1 MKLVKEQEA
10 DTVPD
15 TGRLPPGA
23 DSSLFRLLFQK
34 EEWRLCPGPGST
46 HALPLTQLLPVKSP
60 IVPSPSP
67 EAGVLDSHHESSG
80 PTLGNCQELQLPNSL
95 ILTHTA
101 NKASFRDTLANMVG
115 VGWGSEAIVKLLNG
129 FIQRG
134 EWAFRGMSVLPQK
147 RYRTAWINS
156 DRPNRSMDN
165 CRSSLPAILPSS
177 WKATP

>member
-95 ILTHTA
+95 ILTHS
-101 NKASFRDTLANMVG
+101 KQGQLPGHVSQHGRGGVG
-115 VGWGSEAIVKLLNG
+115 VRGYCKAVKWLHTKG
-129 FIQRG
+129 
-134 EWAFRGMSVLPQK
+134 
-147 RYRTAWINS
+147 
-156 DRPNRSMDN
+156 
-165 CRSSLPAILPSS
+165 
-177 WKATP
+177 